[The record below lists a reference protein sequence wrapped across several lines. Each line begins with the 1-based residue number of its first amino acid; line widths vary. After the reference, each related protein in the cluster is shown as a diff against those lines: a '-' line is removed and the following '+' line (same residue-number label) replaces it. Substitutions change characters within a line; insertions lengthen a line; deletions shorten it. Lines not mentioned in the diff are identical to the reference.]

1 MAKNRN
7 NLKFSSLKRNQL
19 HSKAN
24 THNSICRKTCH
35 EDKKVGN
42 KEYEKSRCK
51 KSTYLIFT
59 NVHTVRVLV
68 QYRYNVGGTCVGLV
82 CTCTLYNAQFMCVYS
97 TLYVQNIGLG
107 HIHYTVPV

>member
-1 MAKNRN
+1 M
-7 NLKFSSLKRNQL
+7 

-24 THNSICRKTCH
+24 THNSICRKNCH

-59 NVHTVRVLV
+59 NVHTVRVL

-82 CTCTLYNAQFMCVYS
+82 CTCTMHNLCVF
-97 TLYVQNIGLG
+97 TV
-107 HIHYTVPV
+107 HYMFKI